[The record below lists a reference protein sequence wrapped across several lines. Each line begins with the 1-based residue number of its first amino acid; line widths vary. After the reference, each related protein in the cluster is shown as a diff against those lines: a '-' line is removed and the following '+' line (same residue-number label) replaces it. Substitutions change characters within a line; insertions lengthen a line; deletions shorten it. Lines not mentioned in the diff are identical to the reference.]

1 MSLLKATI
9 IGRIGHQSIRKTR
22 NNNEICWLK
31 VATDM
36 GFGEGKKTQWT
47 SVAITSAKRVKE
59 YAERDAVGDMIYAEG
74 TLDLGAE
81 RQDDGTYTY
90 SPVIF
95 ANVIQTVARK
105 RRDNAESEKKKEENV
120 MVTPEDVLGEQFSQ
134 IADNDDLPW
143 DVNAPL

>member
-47 SVAITSAKRVKE
+47 SVAKPPPRELKS
-59 YAERDAVGDMIYAEG
+59 M
-74 TLDLGAE
+74 
-81 RQDDGTYTY
+81 Q
-90 SPVIF
+90 
-95 ANVIQTVARK
+95 NVTQ
-105 RRDNAESEKKKEENV
+105 
-120 MVTPEDVLGEQFSQ
+120 
-134 IADNDDLPW
+134 
-143 DVNAPL
+143 